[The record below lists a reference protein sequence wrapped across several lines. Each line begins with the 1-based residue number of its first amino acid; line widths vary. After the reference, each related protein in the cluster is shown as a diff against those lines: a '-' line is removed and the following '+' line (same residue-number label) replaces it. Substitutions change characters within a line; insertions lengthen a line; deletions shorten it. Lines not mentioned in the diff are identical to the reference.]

1 MRLSRTMK
9 ALGAPMLAPALAAT
23 VLAAGPAFAAGSAA
37 SVVTVLSVA
46 EPHARTLVL
55 RGATEADRRVEVRAE
70 IGGLVASEPLRAGAV
85 AAAGDALCEIDPGE
99 RPANLAEAQ
108 ANLRQA
114 EVEHAAA
121 VRLRDKGFTAE
132 TESLTKAAQL
142 EAARAQL
149 MRAEIAMGRLVM
161 AAPFAGV
168 LESDTAERGALLQ
181 EGSVCA
187 TLLSLDPIK
196 LIGYAA
202 ETDVDSLR
210 VGGAATARLATGRAV
225 VGEIRFVARSADPE
239 TRTYRV
245 EAVAPNPDLDIR
257 DGMTA
262 EITAELPATPA
273 HFLPQSALTL
283 NDGGALGVRLAEDG
297 VARFH
302 AVGIVAEARD
312 GLWLSGLPDRA
323 EVIVVGQEFVSD
335 GQPVAPTRRDAGP
348 EAPDD
353 ASTAPEAG
361 ADAADGP
368 SPLAEARP

>member
-70 IGGLVASEPLRAGAV
+70 IGGLVASEPLRAGAL

-353 ASTAPEAG
+353 ASAAPEAG